1 MDSGSLL
8 GDRPP
13 TTSTATTGGRAWSVL
28 STKAARPDERMRN
41 WIGNE
46 PRPVSVGGPAVNW
59 AEYVNV
65 KSVQYIKMDHALN
78 VDAEEPNDWDLGN
91 AVRET
96 EKQFTTYLRLLMTD
110 NKRSKPPQ
118 NACLS
123 RTTTI

>member
-1 MDSGSLL
+1 MDPFWET
-8 GDRPP
+8 DRPHRQQP
-13 TTSTATTGGRAWSVL
+13 QQEDGPGASSAQKQHAPMKECEIGSV
-28 STKAARPDERMRN
+28 T
-41 WIGNE
+41 
-46 PRPVSVGGPAVNW
+46 VSVGGPAVNW

-118 NACLS
+118 NARLS
-123 RTTTI
+123 RATIT